1 VYVTNT
7 DAVKWLVKQGDKNF
21 WKRFERIVIDE
32 SSAFKHHT
40 SDRSRALERS
50 RNSSKFVAT

>member
-1 VYVTNT
+1 V
-7 DAVKWLVKQGDKNF
+7 ARRKGDKKF

-40 SDRSRALERS
+40 SDRSRALERIK
-50 RNSSKFVAT
+50 RFFEIRAT